1 MTARRRGGVVGA
13 WLLWLGLIVMLA
25 AISAIVL
32 GGCGI
37 AWPNGRPILSYCPAR
52 AEPAPDPA
60 LSVLA
65 VERARG
71 DGLQQR
77 LDRLRLAL
85 VAAPECPAPEPPEQV
100 AQRPEPVPE
109 PEPPPQPEPEPVLEP
124 EPAPEPEPEPEP
136 PIAPPSPE
144 RRPTPPPPPPPPPEP
159 EPEPEPPPDEFD
171 RRVDREGGQ
180 SGDVQITLI
189 WNNVNDLDLWVTC
202 PNGQRIYY
210 GSMQGCGGVL
220 DIDANAGRTSNSP
233 VENVTWPNGAPPGR
247 YRIEIDHYA
256 NRGGPDPTPYR
267 VRVRIGDEERIYEGV
282 LAPNSPRRAID
293 LVVP

>member
-85 VAAPECPAPEPPEQV
+85 VAAPECPAPEPPQQV
-100 AQRPEPVPE
+100 ARRPEPVPE

-124 EPAPEPEPEPEP
+124 EPAPEPEP

-144 RRPTPPPPPPPPPEP
+144 RRPTPPEP

-180 SGDVQITLI
+180 SGNVQITLI

-220 DIDANAGRTSNSP
+220 DIDANAGRTGNSP